1 MLNCEDSVEIHTR
14 LKEEPLLVDTQAPFC
29 TEPARGHGEVQDW
42 VTAAMLLS
50 PQERPVQ
57 GWMV

>member
-14 LKEEPLLVDTQAPFC
+14 LKEGPLLVDTQAPFC
-29 TEPARGHGEVQDW
+29 TEPAWGHGEVQDW
-42 VTAAMLLS
+42 VAAARLLS
-50 PQERPVQ
+50 PQERLVQ